1 MFFFSFLSP
10 IMVLGEVLIPAP
22 VILVFQ
28 GKGDSSML
36 LYALWNYTRCNQD
49 FVLCF

>member
-1 MFFFSFLSP
+1 MCVFLFLSP
-10 IMVLGEVLIPAP
+10 IMVLGEVLIPTP

-28 GKGDSSML
+28 GKGDSSM